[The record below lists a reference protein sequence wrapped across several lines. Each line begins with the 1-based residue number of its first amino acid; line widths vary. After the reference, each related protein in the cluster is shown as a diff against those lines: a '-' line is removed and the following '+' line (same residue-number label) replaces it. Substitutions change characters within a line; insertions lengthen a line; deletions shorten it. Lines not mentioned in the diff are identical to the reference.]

1 MTLRFFYIPSIF
13 VSWIPH
19 QPHCLWL
26 WLLALRLDSRKVNGG
41 RFYIGHCFLFFFL
54 HGTVL
59 TNELFMLSSD
69 VRTLIAFV
77 SWSNKISFSLL
88 KHELCINVKNEYVQ
102 EKSCKT
108 SWESQQLPFPKK
120 QRIWHINDSSP
131 NHQNVTIIYKCH
143 WQHSNPMYKAF
154 RSWFAILN
162 CSTKLLDFSSFAKGT
177 DLYPQLFFQ
186 TCNLWWGRVPI
197 ISFTG

>member
-1 MTLRFFYIPSIF
+1 MADFTSDTVFFS
-13 VSWIPH
+13 
-19 QPHCLWL
+19 
-26 WLLALRLDSRKVNGG
+26 
-41 RFYIGHCFLFFFL
+41 FFL

-120 QRIWHINDSSP
+120 QRIGDLNDSSP

-143 WQHSNPMYKAF
+143 WQHSNPMFKLSEADLPYWTAVRSSSISAALQKAQIFIRSCFF
-154 RSWFAILN
+154 RPAIY
-162 CSTKLLDFSSFAKGT
+162 DEEG
-177 DLYPQLFFQ
+177 FQ
-186 TCNLWWGRVPI
+186 
-197 ISFTG
+197 